1 MKRDPRRGSN
11 LRQLKLFL
19 NSQFGKHNHEWSEDF
34 AKTHSPKRA
43 KLLRLLWDCKWHH
56 HKELR
61 VAGVR
66 YSARLLELKR
76 LGYLIGTDSLEN
88 EPGNRYRLLSRVPT
102 TPQQRQIKVFLEPAD
117 VRFLLNHHREILP
130 RDAYKRLNDAF
141 NRYTENLN
149 KL

>member
-1 MKRDPRRGSN
+1 MNK
-11 LRQLKLFL
+11 
-19 NSQFGKHNHEWSEDF
+19 HEWSEDF

-76 LGYLIGTDSLEN
+76 LGYLIGSDSLEN

-102 TPQQRQIKVFLEPAD
+102 LPQQRQIKVFLEPAD
-117 VRFLLNHHREILP
+117 VHFMLKHIHLP
-130 RDAYKRLNDAF
+130 PDANKKLSDAY
-141 NRYTENLN
+141 NRYTTNIN